1 MKLGSSRRGGE
12 RGRAAASPAR
22 PQGIPRATQGQG
34 CTVTRRS
41 ESQGDQIE
49 LQQGAAPCNL
59 PPASHPSPGAALHPS
74 SSSSCRQQKQP
85 QGGGTPT
92 LSSLGC
98 SGYPLGTHVAFQAS
112 LNPISPSTRAS
123 PGSKYLGQ
131 TSPLVNIQR
140 WVPSGAPWFLS
151 HGAGDRQSL
160 IYLPCAI
167 YCRLFMCM
175 DHIPSHL
182 SHL

>member
-1 MKLGSSRRGGE
+1 M
-12 RGRAAASPAR
+12 
-22 PQGIPRATQGQG
+22 
-34 CTVTRRS
+34 TRRS

-59 PPASHPSPGAALHPS
+59 PPASHPSSGAALHPYS
-74 SSSSCRQQKQP
+74 SSSSSRRQQEQP
-85 QGGGTPT
+85 QGGGGGTPT

-98 SGYPLGTHVAFQAS
+98 SAYPQGTHVTFQAS
-112 LNPISPSTRAS
+112 LNPINPITRAS
-123 PGSKYLGQ
+123 PGSEYLGQ
-131 TSPLVNIQR
+131 ISPLVNIQR
-140 WVPSGAPWFLS
+140 WVLSGAPWFLS
-151 HGAGDRQSL
+151 HRAGDCQSL